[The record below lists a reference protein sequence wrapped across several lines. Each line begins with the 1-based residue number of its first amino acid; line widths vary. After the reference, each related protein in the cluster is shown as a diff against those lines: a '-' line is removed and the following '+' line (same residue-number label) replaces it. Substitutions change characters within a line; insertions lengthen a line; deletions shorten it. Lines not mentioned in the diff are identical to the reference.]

1 MGFVSGRYLPSGS
14 ALCNLS
20 IHTTAKESP
29 SHVRIAVN
37 TRLLL
42 KGRLEGIGSFTHN
55 ILQQLVADHPEHE
68 FIFLFDRPWSPEF
81 QYASNVTPVFA
92 GPPARHPLLFY
103 IWFEYV
109 VPRLLRKHK
118 VDVFLSPDGFL
129 PLGASIPQVAVIHD
143 LNFEY
148 YPAFFTPMTRWFYRT
163 FFPRYARVA
172 TRIATVSEFSKSD
185 LVNLYNVSPEK
196 IDVIYNG
203 VDAMYAPA
211 SSAAINDFTS
221 KHTAGE
227 DYFAFVGGLYLRKNL
242 SMVLRAFD
250 EFKRQT
256 RSPVKFVLAGRS
268 YRETDELFR
277 LHQTLACKD
286 DIIFLGRVE
295 PAEAVPI
302 ILSGALS
309 LVYVSHFEGFGLPII
324 ESMRCGT
331 PVITGNVTAM
341 PEIAGD
347 AALLVDPTSVQSIAD
362 AMATMASSDQMRQEL
377 RSKGLEQSEK
387 FTWKRSADALWSS
400 IMAAK
405 GQPL

>member
-1 MGFVSGRYLPSGS
+1 M
-14 ALCNLS
+14 
-20 IHTTAKESP
+20 
-29 SHVRIAVN
+29 RIAVN

-42 KGRLEGIGSFTHN
+42 KGRLEGIGSFTHH

-81 QYASNVTPVFA
+81 QYASNVTPVVA

-103 IWFEYV
+103 IWFEHV

-118 VDVFLSPDGFL
+118 ADVFLSPDGFV
-129 PLGASIPQVAVIHD
+129 PLSASVPQVAVIHD

-163 FFPRYARVA
+163 FFPRYARAA

-185 LVNLYNVSPEK
+185 LVNLYNVSPDK

-211 SSAAINDFTS
+211 TSAAISDFKS
-221 KHTAGE
+221 KHTDGE

-250 EFKRQT
+250 EFKRKT
-256 RSPVKFVLAGRS
+256 KSPIKFVLAGRS

-277 LHQTLACKD
+277 LHQSLASKD

-295 PAEAVPI
+295 PAEVVPI

-347 AALLVDPTSVQSIAD
+347 GALLVDPTNVQSIAD
-362 AMATMASSDQMRQEL
+362 GMATIASSEKTRQEL
-377 RSKGLEQSEK
+377 RHKGLEQSEK
-387 FTWKRSADALWSS
+387 FTWKRSADALWTS